1 MEPQLMML
9 AYQVSPTQNNANKI
23 QSAHIQLIIYIY
35 I

>member
-9 AYQVSPTQNNANKI
+9 AYQVSPTHANKI